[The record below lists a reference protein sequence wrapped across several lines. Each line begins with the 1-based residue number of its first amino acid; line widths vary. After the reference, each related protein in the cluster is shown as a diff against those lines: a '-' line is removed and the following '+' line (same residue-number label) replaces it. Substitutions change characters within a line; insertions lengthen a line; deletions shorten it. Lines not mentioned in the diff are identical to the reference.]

1 MTCLRWLLAVVLV
14 FGSSAGSKP
23 EIERLFLDDQADRNF
38 GGKLTGSAE
47 HWKQVVERD
56 RARRARVRQLIDEGA
71 LRTGVDYEQ
80 ASYIFQHGSE
90 SDDYLLAHV
99 LAMTAVAKGNPRG
112 RWIAAATLDR
122 YLHSMRRPQVFGT
135 QYFRK
140 SAKARW
146 SQAPYD
152 RKLLPDSLRT
162 ESCVPAI
169 AQQEAMLAHMD
180 RDEEPPV
187 PAVCK

>member
-1 MTCLRWLLAVVLV
+1 
-14 FGSSAGSKP
+14 
-23 EIERLFLDDQADRNF
+23 
-38 GGKLTGSAE
+38 
-47 HWKQVVERD
+47 
-56 RARRARVRQLIDEGA
+56 
-71 LRTGVDYEQ
+71 
-80 ASYIFQHGSE
+80 
-90 SDDYLLAHV
+90 LLAHV
-99 LAMTAVAKGNPRG
+99 QAVTAVANGNPR
-112 RWIAAATLDR
+112 
-122 YLHSMRRPQVFGT
+122 VGT

-187 PAVCK
+187 PVVCK